1 MRSRRSRVILIG
13 LAGVALLLL
22 VAVAMV
28 AVYFLVRGRESA
40 TPSWQDPIAAS
51 QPAQVAADLAL
62 YPLAGSSELETVD
75 VALAYDD
82 LETAYATLVHSLEM
96 TDAQRIGRLVL
107 LGRQF
112 LDAEQPERAAV
123 TFQQVV
129 DLAILSP
136 HLPDP
141 ARADALLASG
151 RGWAEMGL
159 DSLALESYDQ
169 VYRLALPDSGSPYLQ
184 MANRRDLLA
193 ALESAYEA
201 LGAGE
206 QAAACR
212 DQILALDQAAPQ
224 PAAVPGPRPELPLG
238 GDVVSTPEIGALEE
252 ARRQAAYALS
262 EAVRQSG
269 QAPAELVEGLAAA
282 LRAEDAAKLAL
293 YEQEL
298 AGTSQ
303 SSRRIGA
310 QWQMVKWLMRKYQV
324 ASGNLGLSLVPEWE
338 SSLADI
344 QSALSKAQEGLFF
357 DYEDLVT
364 ALPDAALIGPGS
376 YQVRRQALLD
386 GRLGRY
392 PNYPA
397 EQLTSKLQDAVR
409 GLIASGSVD
418 RLYVD
423 VSSQGVGEALRFLLS
438 NWEEYGL
445 SAQSP

>member
-1 MRSRRSRVILIG
+1 MRSRRNRVVLVL

-22 VAVAMV
+22 VAATMV
-28 AVYFLVRGRESA
+28 AVYFVLRGRG
-40 TPSWQDPIAAS
+40 TPTPTWQDPITAT
-51 QPAQVAADLAL
+51 QTGEVAADLAL

-82 LETAYATLVHSLEM
+82 LETAYATLVHGMEM
-96 TDAQRIGRLVL
+96 TDAQRIGRLLL

-112 LDAEQPERAAV
+112 QEAEKPERATL
-123 TFQQVV
+123 TFQQVY
-129 DLAILSP
+129 DLAMLSP
-136 HLPDP
+136 RLSDP

-151 RGWAEMGL
+151 AAWADMGL
-159 DSLALESYDQ
+159 DSLAVESFDQ
-169 VYRLALPDSGSPYLQ
+169 VYLLATGSPYLQ

-193 ALESAYEA
+193 ALETEYTG
-201 LGAGE
+201 LGAAERAATCKE
-206 QAAACR
+206 Q
-212 DQILALDQAAPQ
+212 IMALDQAPPQ
-224 PAAVPGPRPELPLG
+224 PPAESGPRPELPLT
-238 GDVVSTPEIGALEE
+238 GDVVSSPEIGGLEE

-262 EAVRQSG
+262 DAVRASG
-269 QAPAELVEGLAAA
+269 EAPPELVEALASA

-293 YEQEL
+293 YQQEL

-310 QWQMVKWLMRKYQV
+310 QWLMVKWLMLKYQV
-324 ASGNLGLSLVPEWE
+324 ASGSLGLSIVPEWE

-344 QSALSKAQEGLFF
+344 RSDLSKAQEGLFF
-357 DYEDLVT
+357 DREDLVT

-397 EQLTSKLQDAVR
+397 EQLSGKLQDAVR

-423 VSSQGVGEALRFLLS
+423 VSTGGVGEAHHFLL
-438 NWEEYGL
+438 NTWDEYGL